1 MQNIIFPWSDNWWI
15 EEDKAWFCAN
25 MGALFCVDMLSGQ
38 CEIVAWIPECD
49 ANSFRLYSY
58 CIKSDDIVFC
68 IAKLAHSIWCYDIK
82 KEAWKK
88 IEVCNANELIMCMHT
103 HKGKNDKIWLLED
116 RIGTVFQLDL
126 KRQAVV
132 PEYQCAR
139 SKNMDFYE
147 YTIVEDSIYNVS
159 ERKIFCLNKRAISV
173 YEIEEAKAGLCTI
186 CYDGQ
191 NFWMSGFCKEIYIWN
206 PKQGMIK
213 VITEFPEQFGYY
225 HFVKDEIPVVDSN
238 SFHSIDFPFFINS
251 IPMNRY
257 IWFIPFCS
265 DEIVYIDKEN
275 YEVHLLEI
283 EEERET
289 KESIQNHIMPHKYLV
304 QYIREDRYIGLYSL
318 RNALIF
324 EIDTIELCVIKRN
337 YKLTGTTML
346 SILETTEGYHSKKVL
361 KEGRKMDD
369 LYFSEVLKTKNSR
382 IGNKVD
388 SFGEMI
394 YHFIE
399 LKRYREDI

>member
-1 MQNIIFPWSDNWWI
+1 MQSIIFPWSDSWWL
-15 EEDKAWFCAN
+15 EKDKAWFCAGN
-25 MGALFCVDMLSGQ
+25 IGALFCVDMVSERCQL
-38 CEIVAWIPECD
+38 VAWIPERN
-49 ANSFRLYSY
+49 AQNFRLYSY
-58 CIKSDDIVFC
+58 CAKFGDIVFC
-68 IAKLAHSIWCYDIK
+68 IANLAHCIWCYDIK

-88 IEVCNANELIMCMHT
+88 IEVGNMNELIMCMHA
-103 HKGKNDKIWLLED
+103 HKGKNDQIWLLED
-116 RIGTVFQLDL
+116 GTGNIFQLDL
-126 KRQAVV
+126 KRQAIKVEQ
-132 PEYQCAR
+132 EYQYGCH
-139 SKNMDFYE
+139 KNMEFYE
-147 YTIVEDSIYNVS
+147 YTIVEDSIYRVG
-159 ERKIFCLNKRAISV
+159 ECKIFGMSKSCISV

-225 HFVKDEIPVVDSN
+225 HFAKDEMPVVDCD
-238 SFHSIDFPFFINS
+238 SFRSIDFPFFMNS

-289 KESIQNHIMPHKYLV
+289 KESIHNHIMPHKYLV
-304 QYIREDRYIGLYSL
+304 QYIRENRYIGLYSL

-324 EIDTIELCVIKRN
+324 EIDTIELRVIKRN
-337 YKLTGTTML
+337 YKLTGATML
-346 SILETTEGYHSKKVL
+346 SILNVAEGYHNEKIL

-369 LYFSEVLKTKNSR
+369 LYFSEMLKAKNSKIR
-382 IGNKVD
+382 NQID
-388 SFGEMI
+388 SVGEKI
-394 YHFIE
+394 YHLLE
-399 LKRYREDI
+399 LS